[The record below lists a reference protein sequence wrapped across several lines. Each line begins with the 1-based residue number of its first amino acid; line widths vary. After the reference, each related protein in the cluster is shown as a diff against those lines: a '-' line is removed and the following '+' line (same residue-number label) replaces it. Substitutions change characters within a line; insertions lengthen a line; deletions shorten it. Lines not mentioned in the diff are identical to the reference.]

1 MTPLLHMK
9 GITKQYSG
17 VTALNNVELK
27 LNAGEVLA
35 LVGENGAGKSTL
47 IKVLCGI
54 ISKDAGTILI
64 DGKEAAIKNPIDA
77 QKCGIRSVQQHFS
90 LIPTMSV
97 AENLFYN
104 DFPLKFGG
112 RIDFKEMNKK
122 AEELLNRLGFGDI
135 DPNSLV
141 SELPVANA
149 QRVEVAKAVKFSPKI
164 LILDEPS
171 AVLPEKDIQ
180 VLFEVI
186 RKLKQNGVGIIYISH
201 HMNEVFELADK
212 ITILKDGENVVTIDD
227 VSKVDQYDLV
237 RYMVGREI
245 QNIYPPLYEDLGE
258 VILKVS
264 NLCTNRIHN
273 VSFELRRGEILGLA
287 GLVGAGRTEVCR
299 ALFGLDKITSG
310 TIELF
315 GKPYMPKNTND
326 AISAGFGFVTEDR
339 HFDGLI
345 LGESVER
352 NISFVGLKKQTKYG
366 YVSDKRIRSTA
377 ERFVDLLKIA
387 TSSTDKLTIFLSGG
401 NQQKVVLSKWLFT
414 EPQIFLIDEGTRGID
429 VNAKHEIYELM
440 NDLVKQGK
448 SIIMVS
454 SELPEIMQMSNRIK
468 VMREG
473 EIAAEF
479 SHNEATEEAIIAI
492 ASGL

>member
-64 DGKEAAIKNPIDA
+64 DGKEAPIKSPLDA
-77 QKCGIRSVQQHFS
+77 QKCGVRSVQQHFS

-97 AENLFYN
+97 AENLYYN
-104 DFPLKFGG
+104 DFPMKFGG

-122 AEELLNRLGFGDI
+122 AGELLESLGFGDI
-135 DPNSLV
+135 DPTSLV
-141 SELPVANA
+141 SDLPVANA
-149 QRVEVAKAVKFSPKI
+149 QRVEVAKAVKFTPKI

-171 AVLPEKDIQ
+171 AVLPEKDVQ
-180 VLFEVI
+180 VLFDVI
-186 RKLKQNGVGIIYISH
+186 RKLKENGVGIIYISH

-227 VSKVDQYDLV
+227 VASVDQYDLV

-245 QNIYPPLYEDLGE
+245 QKIYPPLHEDLGE
-258 VILKVS
+258 VVLKVS
-264 NLCTNRIHN
+264 NLCTDKIHD
-273 VSFELRRGEILGLA
+273 VSFELHRGEILGLA

-315 GKPYMPKNTND
+315 GKPYAPKTTKD

-345 LGESVER
+345 LGDSVER

-366 YVSDKRIRSTA
+366 YVSDKRIRKTA
-377 ERFVDLLKIA
+377 EEYVDLLKIA
-387 TSSTDKLTIFLSGG
+387 TSSTDKLAVFLSGG

-440 NDLVKQGK
+440 HKLVENGK

-454 SELPEIMQMSNRIK
+454 SELPEVMQMSNRIK

-473 EIAAEF
+473 KIAAEF
-479 SHNEATEEAIIAI
+479 SHSEATEEAIIAV